1 MTFTVLIGTYGGP
14 SLLALTVILIL
25 TGRLVPR
32 KNLKDMERDRD
43 LWREAYNVSEQSRR
57 LEAEHTGQLLEAARA
72 SAMVLRSLPA
82 VPSEAGDNAHVVAQ
96 KQGSISGSPPGP

>member
-1 MTFTVLIGTYGGP
+1 MTITVLLGTYGGP

-32 KNLKDMERDRD
+32 KVLKDMERDRD
-43 LWREAYNVSEQSRR
+43 LWREAYTLSEQTRR

-82 VPSEAGDNAHVVAQ
+82 VPQGAGDNANVVAPTQ
-96 KQGSISGSPPGP
+96 AAVPGSTSGP

>member
-1 MTFTVLIGTYGGP
+1 MTVTVLLGTYGGP

-32 KNLKDMERDRD
+32 KVLKDMERDRD
-43 LWREAYNVSEQSRR
+43 LWREAYTLSEQTRR

-82 VPSEAGDNAHVVAQ
+82 VPPGAGDNANVVAPTQ
-96 KQGSISGSPPGP
+96 AVLPGSAGGP